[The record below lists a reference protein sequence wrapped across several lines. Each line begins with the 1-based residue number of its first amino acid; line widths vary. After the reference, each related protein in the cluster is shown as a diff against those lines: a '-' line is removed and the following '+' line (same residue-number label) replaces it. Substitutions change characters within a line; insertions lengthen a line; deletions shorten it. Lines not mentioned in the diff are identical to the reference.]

1 MTKVIFETV
10 DGEIHETEVDASIT
24 VMELALREG
33 LEGIEGECGGACAC
47 ATCHVHVDPA
57 WAERVG
63 KAGDLELDMLDF
75 CEDLTERSRLGC
87 QINITE
93 ELDGVQLKV
102 IGR

>member
-10 DGEIHETEVDASIT
+10 DGDRHEADVDESIT

-57 WAERVG
+57 WTDKVG
-63 KAGDLELDMLDF
+63 KAGDVELDMLDF
-75 CEDLTERSRLGC
+75 CEDLTEQSRLGC
-87 QINITE
+87 QIDITE
-93 ELDGVQLKV
+93 ELDGLQLKV

>member
-10 DGEIHETEVDASIT
+10 DGDRHEADVDGSIT

-57 WAERVG
+57 WADRVG
-63 KAGDLELDMLDF
+63 KPGDVELDMLDF
-75 CEDLTERSRLGC
+75 CEDLTEQSRLGS
-87 QINITE
+87 QITITE
-93 ELDGVQLKV
+93 ALDGVQLKV

>member
-1 MTKVIFETV
+1 MTKVIFETI
-10 DGEIHETEVDASIT
+10 DGDLHETEIDSPIS
-24 VMELALREG
+24 VMELAQREG

-63 KAGDLELDMLDF
+63 KAGDVELDMLDF
-75 CEDLTERSRLGC
+75 CEDLTEQSRLGC
-87 QINITE
+87 QINITD
-93 ELDGVQLKV
+93 ELDGVKFKV